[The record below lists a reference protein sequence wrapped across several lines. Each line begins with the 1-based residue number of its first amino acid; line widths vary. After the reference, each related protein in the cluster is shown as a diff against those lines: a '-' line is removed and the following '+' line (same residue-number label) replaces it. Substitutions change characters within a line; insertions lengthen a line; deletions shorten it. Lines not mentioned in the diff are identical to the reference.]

1 MYIIGLFCAQ
11 ARQATK
17 NFSQSDWC
25 KKFSIVFRGEEG
37 RQEERGMEGGWEG
50 GRTSRKEREYEGRN
64 DECG

>member
-1 MYIIGLFCAQ
+1 MQ

-37 RQEERGMEGGWEG
+37 REEGREGGERDG
-50 GRTSRKEREYEGRN
+50 GRENVKEGKGVGN
-64 DECG
+64 SECG